1 MNRLIPLL
9 LAAILLPEM
18 APVPNTLFLADAYPI
33 THRRADLIHIQEN
46 YSATPAVAV
55 AAVAATPENG
65 VIDCKMCTY
74 IATRLNTTIFHNPT
88 ILSIVTTD
96 IEKICDFLPSS
107 IRNDCINAAVNV
119 APIVLQQVGV
129 FVADEG
135 CIELGICP
143 GAVHDNAAATAAI
156 AAIAAADERH
166 A

>member
-1 MNRLIPLL
+1 MNRLIPFF

-33 THRRADLIHIQEN
+33 TNRTADIVIPKQEI
-46 YSATPAVAV
+46 SSSTAT
-55 AAVAATPENG
+55 TNPENG

-74 IATRLNTTIFHNPT
+74 VATRLNTTLFHNPT
-88 ILSIVTTD
+88 VLSIVTTD

-119 APIVLQQVGV
+119 APIVLQQIGV
-129 FVADEG
+129 FIADEG

-143 GAVHDNAAATAAI
+143 GAAYDALLA
-156 AAIAAADERH
+156 RR
-166 A
+166 

>member
-1 MNRLIPLL
+1 MNRLIPFL

-33 THRRADLIHIQEN
+33 RYTTADLVIPKQEI
-46 YSATPAVAV
+46 YST
-55 AAVAATPENG
+55 AATTTTTENG

-74 IATRLNTTIFHNPT
+74 VATRLNTTLFHNPT
-88 ILSIVTTD
+88 VLSIVTTD

-119 APIVLQQVGV
+119 APIVLQQIGV
-129 FVADEG
+129 FIADEG

-143 GAVHDNAAATAAI
+143 GAAYDAVVG
-156 AAIAAADERH
+156 ERRT
-166 A
+166 

>member
-1 MNRLIPLL
+1 
-9 LAAILLPEM
+9 
-18 APVPNTLFLADAYPI
+18 
-33 THRRADLIHIQEN
+33 
-46 YSATPAVAV
+46 
-55 AAVAATPENG
+55 
-65 VIDCKMCTY
+65 MCTY

-143 GAVHDNAAATAAI
+143 GAVHDAAATATAAAI
-156 AAIAAADERH
+156 AAITAADERH

>member
-1 MNRLIPLL
+1 MNRLIPFL

-33 THRRADLIHIQEN
+33 RYTTADLVIPKQEI
-46 YSATPAVAV
+46 YST
-55 AAVAATPENG
+55 AATTTTTENG

-74 IATRLNTTIFHNPT
+74 VATRLNTTIFNNPT

-119 APIVLQQVGV
+119 APVVLQQLGV
-129 FVADEG
+129 FIADEG

-143 GAVHDNAAATAAI
+143 GAAYDAVVG
-156 AAIAAADERH
+156 ERRT
-166 A
+166 

>member
-1 MNRLIPLL
+1 MNRLIPFL

-33 THRRADLIHIQEN
+33 RYTTADLVIPKQEI
-46 YSATPAVAV
+46 YSTATT
-55 AAVAATPENG
+55 AATTTTTTATAATTTPETG

-74 IATRLNTTIFHNPT
+74 VATRLNTTLFHNPT
-88 ILSIVTTD
+88 VLSIVTTD

-119 APIVLQQVGV
+119 APIVLQQIGV
-129 FVADEG
+129 FIADEG

-143 GAVHDNAAATAAI
+143 GAAYDAVVGKRRT
-156 AAIAAADERH
+156 
-166 A
+166 

>member
-33 THRRADLIHIQEN
+33 RHRRADLIPIQEN
-46 YSATPAVAV
+46 YSATPAV
-55 AAVAATPENG
+55 AVAATPENG

-74 IATRLNTTIFHNPT
+74 VATRLNTTIFNNPT

-143 GAVHDNAAATAAI
+143 GAADSAATAAI
-156 AAIAAADERH
+156 AAIAAAAKERH

>member
-1 MNRLIPLL
+1 MNRLIPFL

-33 THRRADLIHIQEN
+33 RYTTADLVIPKQEI
-46 YSATPAVAV
+46 YSTAAT
-55 AAVAATPENG
+55 AATATATTPENG

-74 IATRLNTTIFHNPT
+74 VATRLNTTLFHNPT
-88 ILSIVTTD
+88 VLSVVTTD

-119 APIVLQQVGV
+119 APIVLQQIGV
-129 FVADEG
+129 FIADEG

-143 GAVHDNAAATAAI
+143 GAAYDAVVG
-156 AAIAAADERH
+156 ERRT
-166 A
+166 

>member
-1 MNRLIPLL
+1 MNRLIPFL

-33 THRRADLIHIQEN
+33 RYTTDLTPKQEN
-46 YSATPAVAV
+46 YSVTATATT
-55 AAVAATPENG
+55 AAATTPENG

-74 IATRLNTTIFHNPT
+74 VATRLNTTLFHNPT
-88 ILSIVTTD
+88 VLSIVTTD

-119 APIVLQQVGV
+119 APIVLQQIGV
-129 FVADEG
+129 FIADEG

-143 GAVHDNAAATAAI
+143 GAAYDALLA
-156 AAIAAADERH
+156 RR
-166 A
+166 

>member
-33 THRRADLIHIQEN
+33 THRRADLIPKQEN
-46 YSATPAVAV
+46 YSTA

-65 VIDCKMCTY
+65 IIDCKMCTY
-74 IATRLNTTIFHNPT
+74 VATRLNTTIFNNPT

-119 APIVLQQVGV
+119 APIVLQQIGV

-143 GAVHDNAAATAAI
+143 GAVHDNAATATATAAI
-156 AAIAAADERH
+156 AAAADERH

>member
-1 MNRLIPLL
+1 MNRLIPFL

-33 THRRADLIHIQEN
+33 THRIDLITKQEN
-46 YSATPAVAV
+46 YSAATATAT
-55 AAVAATPENG
+55 ATTPENG

-74 IATRLNTTIFHNPT
+74 VATRLNTTLFHNPT
-88 ILSIVTTD
+88 VLSIVTTD

-119 APIVLQQVGV
+119 APIVLQQIGV
-129 FVADEG
+129 FIADEG

-143 GAVHDNAAATAAI
+143 GAAHDAI
-156 AAIAAADERH
+156 VGERGT
-166 A
+166 

>member
-1 MNRLIPLL
+1 MNRLIPIL

-33 THRRADLIHIQEN
+33 THRTVDVIPKQEN
-46 YSATPAVAV
+46 YAAVAV
-55 AAVAATPENG
+55 AVATPENG

-143 GAVHDNAAATAAI
+143 GAVHDNAAIAAITAAI
-156 AAIAAADERH
+156 TAITAADERH